1 MMDLL
6 TVKPG
11 FESTAILECTAT
23 GFSDCLSDSKG
34 IVIARKISADPVR
47 DLCFSSWY
55 IESCQPV
62 TSVAGSSGVPC
73 VADWFC
79 EAIRSEKI
87 TQPWNVVWLRFSEN
101 GFQPDISSVNRLL
114 ELLKKRISRIV
125 NLADTVYPSANVPLE
140 GLFVV
145 EKNRNELYISRDAVF
160 FGPRRM
166 RDDSAAPSRSYLKIE
181 EAFSVMGYQPRTGE
195 RVVDLGAAPGGWS
208 YAAAK
213 RGALVSAIDN
223 GPMKNGAAE
232 NSNIEHIR
240 ADAFRWQP
248 QYPVQWLFCD
258 MVEEPSRVI
267 ALVKKWIESKL
278 CSNAIVNLKCGHTE
292 PFDILK
298 LVKSPEG
305 FLSIVKEC
313 TCSHLYHDR
322 DEFTVMLRVR

>member
-1 MMDLL
+1 MDLL

-11 FESTAILECTAT
+11 FESTAILECSAT
-23 GFSDCLSDSKG
+23 GFCDCVSDSKG
-34 IVIARKISADPVR
+34 IVIAKKLGADPVS

-55 IESCQPV
+55 LKSCQSV
-62 TSVAGSSGVPC
+62 TSGSGSSGIQS

-87 TQPWNVVWLRFSEN
+87 TKPWNIVWLRFSEN
-101 GFQPDISSVNRLL
+101 GFLPDNSGVNRLL
-114 ELLKKRISRIV
+114 EQLKKRISRIV
-125 NLADTVYPSANVPLE
+125 KLAETAYPSVNVLLE

-145 EKNRNELYISRDAVF
+145 ETNRNELYISRNAVF

-181 EAFSVMGYQPRTGE
+181 EAFSVIGCQPQTGE

-223 GPMKNGAAE
+223 GPMKNGAAH
-232 NSNIEHIR
+232 NSNIGHIR

-248 QYPVQWLFCD
+248 RNPVQWLFCD

-267 ALVKKWIESKL
+267 ALVKQWIGNKL
-278 CSNAIVNLKCGHTE
+278 CSNAIVNLKCGHTQ
-292 PFDILK
+292 PYDILK

-305 FLSIVKEC
+305 FSSMVKEC

>member
-1 MMDLL
+1 MDLL

-11 FESTAILECTAT
+11 FESTAILECTNT
-23 GFSDCLSDSKG
+23 CFSDCMSDSKG
-34 IVIARKISADPVR
+34 IVIAKKISTGPVR
-47 DLCFSSWY
+47 DLCFASWY
-55 IESCQPV
+55 LDSCLSV
-62 TSVAGSSGVPC
+62 TTGSGSNNIQYA
-73 VADWFC
+73 ADWFC

-87 TQPWNVVWLRFSEN
+87 TEPWNVVWLRFSEN
-101 GFQPDISSVNRLL
+101 GFLPDVANVNRLL
-114 ELLKKRISRIV
+114 DTLKKRVSRV
-125 NLADTVYPSANVPLE
+125 VKFANAAYPSANILLN
-140 GLFVV
+140 GLFII
-145 EKNRNELYISRDAVF
+145 EKNKNELYISRNAVF

-166 RDDSAAPSRSYLKIE
+166 KDDSAAPSRSYLKIE
-181 EAFSVMGYQPRTGE
+181 EAFSVMGCQPQFGE
-195 RVVDLGAAPGGWS
+195 TVVDLGAAPGGWS

-213 RGALVSAIDN
+213 RGAQVSAIDN
-223 GPMKNGAAE
+223 GPMKNGAAQ

-267 ALVKKWIESKL
+267 ALVKQWVAGKL

-292 PFDILK
+292 PYHILK

-305 FLSIVKEC
+305 FSSMVRAC

>member
-1 MMDLL
+1 MDLL

-11 FESTAILECTAT
+11 FESTAILECTNT
-23 GFSDCLSDSKG
+23 CFSDCIIDSKG
-34 IVIARKISADPVR
+34 IVIANKTTTDLVR

-55 IESCQPV
+55 IDSCQSLMV
-62 TSVAGSSGVPC
+62 RAGSNGIQC

-87 TQPWNVVWLRFSEN
+87 TQPWKVVWLRSSEN
-101 GFQPDISSVNRLL
+101 GFLPDFLSVNRLL
-114 ELLKKRISRIV
+114 EQLKKRISRIV
-125 NLADTVYPSANVPLE
+125 NLADTAYPSANVVLE
-140 GLFVV
+140 GLFIT
-145 EKNRNELYISRDAVF
+145 EKNKNELYISRNAVF

-166 RDDSAAPSRSYLKIE
+166 KDDSAAPSRSYLKIE
-181 EAFSVMGYQPRTGE
+181 EAFSVMSCQPQAGE

-232 NSNIEHIR
+232 NSNIQHIR

-248 QYPVQWLFCD
+248 QHPVQWLFCD
-258 MVEEPSRVI
+258 MVEQPSRVI
-267 ALVKKWIESKL
+267 TLVKKWISSKL

-292 PFDILK
+292 PYDILK

-305 FLSIVKEC
+305 FSSMVKTC

-322 DEFTVMLRVR
+322 DEFTVMLRIR

>member
-1 MMDLL
+1 MDLL

-11 FESTAILECTAT
+11 FESTAILECATA
-23 GFSDCLSDSKG
+23 GFSDCVSDSKG
-34 IVIARKISADPVR
+34 IVIAKEISGDAVSS
-47 DLCFSSWY
+47 LCFSSWY
-55 IESCQPV
+55 IESCQ
-62 TSVAGSSGVPC
+62 SVKTGSGSSGVQF

-87 TQPWNVVWLRFSEN
+87 TEPWNVVWLRFSDN
-101 GFQPDISSVNRLL
+101 GFLPDISSVNRLF

-125 NLADTVYPSANVPLE
+125 KLADSAYPPLNVSIK

-145 EKNRNELYISRDAVF
+145 EKNRNELYVSRNAVF

-223 GPMKNGAAE
+223 GPMKNGAAQ

-248 QYPVQWLFCD
+248 RNPVQWLFCD

-267 ALVKKWIESKL
+267 ALVKQWIGNKW

-292 PFDILK
+292 PYDILK
-298 LVKSPEG
+298 LVKSPGG
-305 FLSIVKEC
+305 FSSMVKEC

-322 DEFTVMLRVR
+322 DEFTVMLRV

>member
-1 MMDLL
+1 MDLL

-34 IVIARKISADPVR
+34 TVIAKKIGTDSVR

-55 IESCQPV
+55 IESCQSV
-62 TSVAGSSGVPC
+62 TAGAGSSGVQC

-87 TQPWNVVWLRFSEN
+87 SEPWNVVWLRFSEN
-101 GFQPDISSVNRLL
+101 GFLPDISSVNRLL

-125 NLADTVYPSANVPLE
+125 KLADSAYPLSNVSLK
-140 GLFVV
+140 GFFVI
-145 EKNRNELYISRDAVF
+145 EKNRNELYVSRNAVF
-160 FGPRRM
+160 FGQRRM

-223 GPMKNGAAE
+223 GPMKNGAAQ

-248 QYPVQWLFCD
+248 RNPVQWLFCD

-267 ALVKKWIESKL
+267 ALVKQWIVNKW
-278 CSNAIVNLKCGHTE
+278 CNNAIVNLKCGHTE
-292 PFDILK
+292 PYDILK
-298 LVKSPEG
+298 LVKSPDG
-305 FLSIVKEC
+305 FSSMVKEC